1 MGVKKRNLFSIFFNC
16 SKQQAHIINWS
27 IQTLNSQSFQEALV
41 PLRRTAVRE
50 NSVFVGVHILE
61 PVDIG
66 EQDHPPPPDASIV
79 LLIQKT
85 GFFRLDKCSLSI
97 SSCKT
102 RDV

>member
-1 MGVKKRNLFSIFFNC
+1 MGVKKRNLFSIFFNR

-66 EQDHPPPPDASIV
+66 EQDHPPPPDASIN
-79 LLIQKT
+79 
-85 GFFRLDKCSLSI
+85 SI
-97 SSCKT
+97 T
-102 RDV
+102 DTENWVF